1 MEDHDVGQ
9 LEKNIEQVQVRLRAL
24 VEEDRYAEL
33 IRIIRKPGWTT
44 PAEFHL
50 VSSGIEI
57 VGRQIEIIDQLSRGL
72 LEGGQKVTVKE
83 HAAV

>member
-1 MEDHDVGQ
+1 MEDHNVGQ

-50 VSSGIEI
+50 VNSGIEI

>member
-1 MEDHDVGQ
+1 VEDHDVGQ

-50 VSSGIEI
+50 VNSGIEI

>member
-24 VEEDRYAEL
+24 VDEDRYAEL

-50 VSSGIEI
+50 VYSGIEI
-57 VGRQIEIIDQLSRGL
+57 VGRQIELIDQFSRVL
-72 LEGGQKVTVKE
+72 LEGGQKVGVKE

>member
-9 LEKNIEQVQVRLRAL
+9 LEKDIEHVQVRLRAL
-24 VEEDRYAEL
+24 VDEDRFAEL

-44 PAEFHL
+44 PAEFYL
-50 VSSGIEI
+50 VNTGIEI
-57 VGRQIEIIDQLSRGL
+57 VGRQIEILDQLSLGL
-72 LEGGQKVTVKE
+72 LEGSQKVSSRE

>member
-1 MEDHDVGQ
+1 MKDHDVGQ

-50 VSSGIEI
+50 VNSGIEI

>member
-24 VEEDRYAEL
+24 VDEDRYAEL

-50 VSSGIEI
+50 VYSGIEI
-57 VGRQIEIIDQLSRGL
+57 VGRQIELIDQFSRVL
-72 LEGGQKVTVKE
+72 LEAGQKVGVKE

>member
-50 VSSGIEI
+50 VNSGIEI

>member
-9 LEKNIEQVQVRLRAL
+9 LEKHIEQVQDRLRAL
-24 VEEDRYAEL
+24 ADEDRFAEL
-33 IRIIRKPGWTT
+33 IRIIRNPGWTT

-50 VSSGIEI
+50 VNTGIKI
-57 VGRQIEIIDQLSRGL
+57 VGRQLEIVDQLSIGL
-72 LEGGQKVTVKE
+72 LEGSQKVSTKT

>member
-24 VEEDRYAEL
+24 VDEDRYAEL

-44 PAEFHL
+44 PAEFYL
-50 VSSGIEI
+50 VNTAVEI
-57 VGRQIEIIDQLSRGL
+57 VGQQIEIIDQLSRGL
-72 LEGGQKVTVKE
+72 LEGSQKVSIRE